1 MTNQPHD
8 ITADTGV
15 SAPRN
20 EQDVG
25 TREVWPDIV
34 RIVAVFA
41 VILLH
46 TGVEHF
52 YRLDTRTA
60 DWQVCNFYESVMRFG
75 VPAFVMLS
83 GAFLLNP
90 AKDYP
95 LKKLY
100 GKKIARLVAAYLFW
114 SVFYVLADHQ
124 LARLFGSGAK
134 LTYSQFFTDVVAG
147 KYHLWFL
154 PMMAGLYVVTPILR
168 HLVEN
173 ERLTVYFLVLSLLFV
188 FAVNTLDVIPFCH
201 DKVTPN
207 IARLDVELVAG
218 FSGYYVWGCWLTR
231 HELKPAARRGI
242 YLAGLLA
249 VLATVA
255 VNGLTGYRL
264 HRAGEWLF
272 GYLSLNTLLAATAV
286 FVFCRQHFRDVR
298 PGPRTRKLTGLL
310 GKWSFGIYLVH
321 VFVLGYLNY
330 ILIRLDVFTFVC
342 AHPLV
347 SIPLTA
353 AVVFLISALF
363 VALLS
368 RIPVLN
374 KYIV

>member
-8 ITADTGV
+8 ITAEADGT
-15 SAPRN
+15 APRN
-20 EQDVG
+20 EPDTG
-25 TREVWPDIV
+25 NREVWPDIV
-34 RIVAVFA
+34 RIVAVFS
-41 VILLH
+41 VIVLH

-60 DWQVCNFYESVMRFG
+60 NWQICNFYESVVRFG

-83 GAFLLNP
+83 GAFLLDP
-90 AKDYP
+90 AREYP

-100 GKKIARLVAAYLFW
+100 GRKIARLAAAYLFW
-114 SVFYVLADHQ
+114 SVFYVISDHF

-134 LTYSQFFTDVVAG
+134 LTCSRFFTDVIAG

-188 FAVNTLDVIPFCH
+188 FAVNTFDVIPFCH
-201 DKVTPN
+201 DEITPN
-207 IARLDVELVAG
+207 IARFDVKLVAG
-218 FSGYYVWGCWLTR
+218 FSGYYVWGCWLVR
-231 HELKPAARRGI
+231 HELKPASRRGI

-264 HRAGEWLF
+264 HRAGEWMF
-272 GYLSLNTLLAATAV
+272 GNLSLNTLLAATAV
-286 FVFCRQHFRDVR
+286 FVFCRQYFRDSR
-298 PGPRTRKLTGLL
+298 PGPRARKLTGLL

-321 VFVLGYLNY
+321 VFVLGYFNY
-330 ILIRLDVFTFVC
+330 ILIRLDVMSFVC
-342 AHPLV
+342 DHPLV
-347 SIPLTA
+347 SIPVTSA
-353 AVVFLISALF
+353 AVFSASALF
-363 VALLS
+363 AALLS

-374 KYIV
+374 QYIV